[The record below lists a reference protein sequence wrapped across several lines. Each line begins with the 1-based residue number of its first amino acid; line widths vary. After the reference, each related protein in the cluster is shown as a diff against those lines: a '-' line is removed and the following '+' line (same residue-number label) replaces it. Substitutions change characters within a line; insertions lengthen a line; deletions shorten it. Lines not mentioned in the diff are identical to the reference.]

1 MNTEKDKNEEGTEAK
16 RKLVSGL
23 VDEKDLKGSD
33 ADVDADT
40 ENPAEEEKKEPQQK
54 KD

>member
-1 MNTEKDKNEEGTEAK
+1 MNTEQDKNEEATEAK

-33 ADVDADT
+33 ADVDT
-40 ENPAEEEKKEPQQK
+40 ENSAEEEKEEPQQK
-54 KD
+54 ED